1 MKVICFGV
9 RDVEKPIFEKYNQ
22 NYNYELELRSES
34 LTPENV
40 DIIKGYDAVI
50 CRASDKVN
58 REVLTKAKEFGID
71 YVLTRTVGYDHM
83 DLEAI
88 HELNIKSAR
97 VPSYSPTAI
106 SELAV
111 SMALTLSRRSLY
123 FASKAAA
130 EYDYKILP
138 EGFAR
143 EMKNSVVGI
152 IGTGKIGLESA
163 KMFKGLGAKVLGFD
177 PYPNP
182 NANGIIE
189 YVSLDELLN
198 QSDIVSLHMPYIKG
212 VNDKM
217 INDEFIAKM
226 KDGAILVNTA
236 RGQLQDESAIL
247 RALKSGK
254 LYAAALDV
262 FYSEKLYFGKKLTEI
277 EDPVIKELVN
287 MFPKVM
293 TTPHIGSYTDEAVA
307 NMVEISYQN
316 LKELSSNIECKNK
329 L

>member
-9 RDVEKPIFEKYNQ
+9 RDVEKPIFEKFNK

-40 DIIKGYDAVI
+40 EIIKGYDAII

-58 REVLTKAKEFGID
+58 REVLTKAKEYGIN
-71 YVLTRTVGYDHM
+71 YVLTRTVGVDHM
-83 DLEAI
+83 DLEAM
-88 HELNIKSAR
+88 HELGIQGAR

-111 SMALTLSRRSLY
+111 SMALTLSRRSVY
-123 FASKAAA
+123 FASKAALQ
-130 EYDYKILP
+130 YNYQILP
-138 EGFAR
+138 EGFAK

-152 IGTGKIGLESA
+152 IGTGRIGLESA

-182 NANGIIE
+182 NANGVIE
-189 YVSLDELLN
+189 YVTLEELLAH
-198 QSDIVSLHMPYIKG
+198 SDIVSIHMPYIKG
-212 VNDKM
+212 KNDKM
-217 INDEFIAKM
+217 INAEFISKM
-226 KDGAILVNTA
+226 KNQSILVNTA
-236 RGQLQDESAIL
+236 RGQLQEEKAIL
-247 RALKSGK
+247 DGLKSGK

-262 FYSEKLYFGKKLTEI
+262 FYDEKLYFGKKLTQI
-277 EDPVIKELVN
+277 QDPVVKELID
-287 MFPKVM
+287 MFPRVM

-316 LKELSSNIECKNK
+316 LKDLSSNIESKNK
-329 L
+329 I